1 MSSNPCYPTTVLK
14 GNGALGLRINAN
26 RRRTKA
32 EIREE
37 KLQEEAR
44 AADIEKK
51 LLELEQLKAAYQNNQ
66 GAVDNAGKIMQ
77 NLYDQGLLKSTGE
90 PG

>member
-1 MSSNPCYPTTVLK
+1 MSSHDCYSTIVLK
-14 GNGALGLRINAN
+14 GNGALGLRVNAS

-37 KLQEEAR
+37 KLQEATR

-51 LLELEQLKAAYQNNQ
+51 LLELEQLRAAH
-66 GAVDNAGKIMQ
+66 
-77 NLYDQGLLKSTGE
+77 
-90 PG
+90 

>member
-1 MSSNPCYPTTVLK
+1 MSPNPFYSTTVLK
-14 GNGALGLRINAN
+14 GNGALGLRVNAS

-37 KLQEEAR
+37 KLQEAAR

-51 LLELEQLKAAYQNNQ
+51 LLELEQLKAAQMHNQ
-66 GAVDNAGKIMQ
+66 ETVDNATKMMQ
-77 NLYDQGLLKSTGE
+77 KLYEQGLLK
-90 PG
+90 